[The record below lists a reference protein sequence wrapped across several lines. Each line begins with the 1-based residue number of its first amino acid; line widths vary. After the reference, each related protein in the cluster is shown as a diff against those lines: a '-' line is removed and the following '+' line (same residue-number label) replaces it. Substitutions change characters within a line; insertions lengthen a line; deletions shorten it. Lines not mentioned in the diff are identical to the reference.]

1 MQEMM
6 TKVFSSDELS
16 VSVRILT
23 DQNGEPWFVAADVA
37 AVLEYGEASA
47 MTRHLDDDERGLSD
61 WQTLGGRQ
69 ELITINE
76 SGLYSAILRSSK
88 PKAKLF
94 KKWVTAEVL
103 PSIRKH
109 GGYVLGQE
117 QDDPEIIMAKA
128 LQVAQ
133 SVIERKTLELQQA
146 KAVIAIQAPKAEF
159 ADRVAG
165 ADKGTLI
172 GNFAKTVGLGPKQ
185 IFVVL
190 RELRILM
197 SGGNRHNLPFQ
208 EYLDRGYFSVIEK
221 PYEVHGETR
230 LGFQPM
236 ITGKGQQW
244 LTKRLIDSGHLKGM
258 AA

>member
-1 MQEMM
+1 MNEMM
-6 TKVFSSDELS
+6 VMGAGPMMSSVEIAELTGKRHDNVLADIRKMLAEIQSPEKSGDYIDRIGRTQPCLMLDKDESLC
-16 VSVRILT
+16 L
-23 DQNGEPWFVAADVA
+23 VAGYS
-37 AVLEYGEASA
+37 AVLR
-47 MTRHLDDDERGLSD
+47 MRIIRR
-61 WQTLGGRQ
+61 WQ
-69 ELITINE
+69 ELE
-76 SGLYSAILRSSK
+76 AQQG
-88 PKAKLF
+88 PK
-94 KKWVTAEVL
+94 VPRTYAE
-103 PSIRKH
+103 
-109 GGYVLGQE
+109 
-117 QDDPEIIMAKA
+117 A
-128 LQVAQ
+128 LLEAGRLAMELDQAQ
-133 SVIERKTLELQQA
+133 AT
-146 KAVIAIQAPKAEF
+146 IAIQAPKAEF

-185 IFVVL
+185 IFAVL

-208 EYLDRGYFSVIEK
+208 EYLERGYFTVAEK

-230 LGFQPM
+230 LGFQPL

>member
-1 MQEMM
+1 MNEMM
-6 TKVFSSDELS
+6 VMGAGPMMSSVEIAELTGKEHKNVLADIRKMLVEIQSAEKSADYQDSMGRAQPCLMLDKDESLC
-16 VSVRILT
+16 L
-23 DQNGEPWFVAADVA
+23 VAGYS
-37 AVLEYGEASA
+37 AVLR
-47 MTRHLDDDERGLSD
+47 MRIIRR
-61 WQTLGGRQ
+61 WQ
-69 ELITINE
+69 ELE
-76 SGLYSAILRSSK
+76 VQQG
-88 PKAKLF
+88 PK
-94 KKWVTAEVL
+94 VPRTYAE
-103 PSIRKH
+103 
-109 GGYVLGQE
+109 
-117 QDDPEIIMAKA
+117 A
-128 LQVAQ
+128 LLEAGRLAMELDQAQ
-133 SVIERKTLELQQA
+133 AT
-146 KAVIAIQAPKAEF
+146 IAIQAPKAEF

-185 IFVVL
+185 IFAVL

-208 EYLDRGYFSVIEK
+208 EYLDRGYFTVAEK

-230 LGFQPM
+230 LGFQPL

>member
-1 MQEMM
+1 MNEMM
-6 TKVFSSDELS
+6 VMGAGPLMSSVEVAELTGKQHKHVLEDIRKMLVEIQSAEKSADYKDSLGRTQPCLMLDKDESLC
-16 VSVRILT
+16 L
-23 DQNGEPWFVAADVA
+23 VAGYS
-37 AVLEYGEASA
+37 AVLR
-47 MTRHLDDDERGLSD
+47 MRIIRR
-61 WQTLGGRQ
+61 WQ
-69 ELITINE
+69 ELE
-76 SGLYSAILRSSK
+76 AQQGLKVPRTY
-88 PKAKLF
+88 
-94 KKWVTAEVL
+94 AE
-103 PSIRKH
+103 
-109 GGYVLGQE
+109 
-117 QDDPEIIMAKA
+117 A
-128 LQVAQ
+128 LLEAGRLAMELDQAQ
-133 SVIERKTLELQQA
+133 AT
-146 KAVIAIQAPKAEF
+146 IAIQAPKAEF

-185 IFVVL
+185 IFAVL

-208 EYLDRGYFSVIEK
+208 EYLERGYFTVAEK

-230 LGFQPM
+230 LGFQPS

>member
-1 MQEMM
+1 MNVMM
-6 TKVFSSDELS
+6 VMGAGPMMSSVEIAELTGKEHKNVLADIRKMLVEIQSAEKSADYQDSMGRAQPCLMLDKDESLC
-16 VSVRILT
+16 L
-23 DQNGEPWFVAADVA
+23 VAGYS
-37 AVLEYGEASA
+37 AVLR
-47 MTRHLDDDERGLSD
+47 MRIIRR
-61 WQTLGGRQ
+61 WQ
-69 ELITINE
+69 ELE
-76 SGLYSAILRSSK
+76 AQQG
-88 PKAKLF
+88 PK
-94 KKWVTAEVL
+94 VPRTYAE
-103 PSIRKH
+103 
-109 GGYVLGQE
+109 
-117 QDDPEIIMAKA
+117 A
-128 LQVAQ
+128 LLEAGRLAMELDQAQ
-133 SVIERKTLELQQA
+133 AT
-146 KAVIAIQAPKAEF
+146 IAIQAPKAEF

-185 IFVVL
+185 IFAVP

-208 EYLDRGYFSVIEK
+208 EYLDRGYFTVAEK

-230 LGFQPM
+230 LGFQPL